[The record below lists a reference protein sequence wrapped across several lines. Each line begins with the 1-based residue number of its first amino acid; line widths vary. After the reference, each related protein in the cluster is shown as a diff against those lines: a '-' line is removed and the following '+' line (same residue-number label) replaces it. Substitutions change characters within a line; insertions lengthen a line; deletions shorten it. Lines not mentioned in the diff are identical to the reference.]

1 MFDNHTNTV
10 VTAPQSGGGFAP
22 VVPLTSEQMR
32 DTIDQL
38 RIIRE
43 FIYSELKDG
52 TDYGR
57 VAGCGDKPTLLQPG
71 AQKICMFFNV
81 YPDYEVER
89 KDGPNGHVDYIVKTT
104 LVSRTTGLK
113 VGSGVGS
120 CSTLEKKYRYRR
132 QDRVCPKCGAETIR
146 SSKTGG
152 FFCGV
157 RAGGCGASF
166 AAGDPAIVNQKV
178 GLVDNED
185 VADSYNTVLK
195 MAKKRSFVDATL
207 SLSCISEFFT
217 QDLEER
223 GELQPAGHVQ
233 PYSIHAGRGSR
244 AQGFAPP
251 AAAEAPPPSTG
262 PEEELMVAESGP
274 AAPPAADW
282 RDHEHVAE
290 YNRLF
295 EQLVQESGTLDSDRE
310 PAFRAFVKNEWVK
323 LTRGNGFEARPDKV
337 PAEAFATTAE
347 TWFKTVRKAIKERTT
362 GVKPSRR
369 QAKAA

>member
-1 MFDNHTNTV
+1 
-10 VTAPQSGGGFAP
+10 
-22 VVPLTSEQMR
+22 MR

-43 FIYSELKDG
+43 FIYAELRDG
-52 TDYGR
+52 SDYGR

-89 KDGPNGHVDYIVKTT
+89 KDSGNGHIDYIVKTT

-120 CSTLEKKYRYRR
+120 CSTLEKKYRYRNQNR
-132 QDRVCPKCGAETIR
+132 TCPKCGQETIR

-157 RAGGCGASF
+157 RAGGCGASYS
-166 AAGDPAIVNQKV
+166 AGDPAIVNQKV
-178 GLVDNED
+178 GMVENED

-195 MAKKRSFVDATL
+195 MGKKRSFVDATL

-223 GELQPAGHVQ
+223 GEVQPAGNLR
-233 PYSIHAGRGSR
+233 PYQVSGRAAAPYTQHAEVPEVAESR
-244 AQGFAPP
+244 PHAA
-251 AAAEAPPPSTG
+251 AAAEPAG
-262 PEEELMVAESGP
+262 AEAQT
-274 AAPPAADW
+274 AAGDW
-282 RDHEHVAE
+282 RDHPQVAE
-290 YNRLF
+290 YNRRF
-295 EQLVQESGTLDSDRE
+295 EELVTESATLDTDRE

-323 LTRGNGFEARPDKV
+323 LTRSKEVEARPDRV
-337 PAEAFATTAE
+337 PADSFEALAAE
-347 TWFKTVRKAIKERTT
+347 WQKLVRKALKDRTT
-362 GVKPSRR
+362 GVKPPRR